1 MLSSVFK
8 HKKAVMCLREKIHEL
23 DELQSGV
30 SAVLSAISSMLVN
43 QQYILDT
50 SL

>member
-23 DELQSGV
+23 DELQS
-30 SAVLSAISSMLVN
+30 SMSYSVAGCEFSVCESTK
-43 QQYILDT
+43 YIK
-50 SL
+50 